1 MIAKIYH
8 NTRCSKSRAT
18 LAILEQNNVE
28 FEVVNYLQNPPSAS
42 ELRSILQDLGIGARD
57 LMRKGESAYKD
68 LQLSNKSLTE
78 DELIEAMLN
87 HPILI
92 ERPIAFDNKNLAEV
106 DHGLIVEP
114 PPGKEI
120 GWVPIVLEVELPD
133 GIWQEEIDAPRWKE
147 GKFYPR

>member
-28 FEVVNYLQNPPSAS
+28 FEIVNYLENPPSES
-42 ELRSILQDLGIGARD
+42 ELRSFLQDLGIGVRD
-57 LMRKGESAYKD
+57 LMRKGESVYKD

-78 DELIEAMLN
+78 DELIKAMLS

-92 ERPIAFDNKNLAEV
+92 ERPIVRTNKGV
-106 DHGLIVEP
+106 VIGRP
-114 PPGKEI
+114 PENVQSI
-120 GWVPIVLEVELPD
+120 L
-133 GIWQEEIDAPRWKE
+133 
-147 GKFYPR
+147 

>member
-28 FEVVNYLQNPPSAS
+28 FEVVNYLQNPPGAS

-92 ERPIAFDNKNLAEV
+92 ERPIVRTTNGV
-106 DHGLIVEP
+106 VIGRP
-114 PPGKEI
+114 PENVQSI
-120 GWVPIVLEVELPD
+120 L
-133 GIWQEEIDAPRWKE
+133 
-147 GKFYPR
+147 

>member
-28 FEVVNYLQNPPSAS
+28 FEIVNYLEKPPSES
-42 ELRSILQDLGIGARD
+42 ELRSVLQDLGICARD
-57 LMRKGESAYKD
+57 LIRKGESVYKD

-78 DELIEAMLN
+78 DELIKVMLN

-92 ERPIAFDNKNLAEV
+92 ERPIVRTNKGV
-106 DHGLIVEP
+106 VIGRP
-114 PPGKEI
+114 PENVQSI
-120 GWVPIVLEVELPD
+120 L
-133 GIWQEEIDAPRWKE
+133 
-147 GKFYPR
+147 

>member
-68 LQLSNKSLTE
+68 LQLSIKSLTE
-78 DELIEAMLN
+78 DELIDAMLN

-92 ERPIAFDNKNLAEV
+92 ERPIVRTTNGV
-106 DHGLIVEP
+106 VIGRP
-114 PPGKEI
+114 PENVQSI
-120 GWVPIVLEVELPD
+120 L
-133 GIWQEEIDAPRWKE
+133 
-147 GKFYPR
+147 

>member
-87 HPILI
+87 HPI
-92 ERPIAFDNKNLAEV
+92 
-106 DHGLIVEP
+106 
-114 PPGKEI
+114 
-120 GWVPIVLEVELPD
+120 
-133 GIWQEEIDAPRWKE
+133 
-147 GKFYPR
+147 

>member
-28 FEVVNYLQNPPSAS
+28 FEIVNYLENPPTES
-42 ELRSILQDLGIGARD
+42 ELRSVLKDLGIGARD
-57 LMRKGESAYKD
+57 LMRKGESVYKD

-78 DELIEAMLN
+78 DELIKAMLN

-92 ERPIAFDNKNLAEV
+92 ERPIVRTTKGVVIGRPPE
-106 DHGLIVEP
+106 IVQS
-114 PPGKEI
+114 I
-120 GWVPIVLEVELPD
+120 L
-133 GIWQEEIDAPRWKE
+133 
-147 GKFYPR
+147 

>member
-68 LQLSNKSLTE
+68 LQLANKSLTE

-92 ERPIAFDNKNLAEV
+92 ERPIVRTAQGV
-106 DHGLIVEP
+106 VIGRP
-114 PPGKEI
+114 PENVQSI
-120 GWVPIVLEVELPD
+120 L
-133 GIWQEEIDAPRWKE
+133 
-147 GKFYPR
+147 

>member
-28 FEVVNYLQNPPSAS
+28 FEIVNYLENPPSES

-57 LMRKGESAYKD
+57 LIRKGESVYKD

-78 DELIEAMLN
+78 DELIKAMLN
-87 HPILI
+87 NPILI
-92 ERPIAFDNKNLAEV
+92 ERPIVRTMKGVVIV
-106 DHGLIVEP
+106 DHQRTFKAFFNNFLLLSMVRV
-114 PPGKEI
+114 I
-120 GWVPIVLEVELPD
+120 G
-133 GIWQEEIDAPRWKE
+133 
-147 GKFYPR
+147 

>member
-42 ELRSILQDLGIGARD
+42 ELRSILQDLGIGAHD

-92 ERPIAFDNKNLAEV
+92 ERPIVRTTNGV
-106 DHGLIVEP
+106 VIGRP
-114 PPGKEI
+114 PENVQSI
-120 GWVPIVLEVELPD
+120 L
-133 GIWQEEIDAPRWKE
+133 
-147 GKFYPR
+147 